1 MGDSAMNLSNS
12 ARVFGANCLL
22 LMFTLPALGV
32 SCKTQG
38 AMTEA
43 ERAPIV
49 QAARQIALDV
59 QSGRS
64 DDLKAATVPA
74 VAASFNSIAQASA
87 ALVPLMAGAT
97 ITVDA
102 VYKLDA
108 SDAKP
113 GDDQEQFFCDAGD
126 NSSHVTFSI
135 QHLPPGQFAFALV
148 HATGVRKPQQ
158 IALLLQSLRTGAPW
172 QLAGFFPKP
181 LSIAGHDG
189 LWYWKQARMYAQ
201 KKQTWNAWFY
211 YSTAISLL
219 QPAGFFSSTNL
230 EKLVDEQQA
239 ARPTD
244 LPGPAPLTIHAG
256 GAAYNITNLR
266 TDDALGGLDLVVHY
280 DSTSSDPVAGREH
293 TIAVMH
299 GLLALHPELR
309 EAFHGLWVFADAA
322 SAGQAFSLEQ
332 PMTELPKT

>member
-1 MGDSAMNLSNS
+1 MNLSSS
-12 ARVFGANCLL
+12 ARVLGASCLIAL
-22 LMFTLPALGV
+22 ALPAFGV

-59 QSGRS
+59 QAGRTA
-64 DDLKAATVPA
+64 DLKAATVPA
-74 VAASFNSIAQASA
+74 VAANFNSIAQSSA
-87 ALVPLMAGAT
+87 ALTPLITGAT

-113 GDDQEQFFCDAGD
+113 GEEQQQFFCDAGD
-126 NSSHVTFSI
+126 NSSHVTFSV
-135 QHLPPGQFAFALV
+135 QHLPPGQFAFALI
-148 HATGVRKPQQ
+148 HATGVAKPQQ
-158 IALLLQSLRTGAPW
+158 IALLLQSLNAGGPW

-181 LSIAGHDG
+181 LSVAGHDG
-189 LWYWKQARMYAQ
+189 LWYWQQARTYAQ

-230 EKLVDEQQA
+230 ERLVDEQAA
-239 ARPTD
+239 ARPAD
-244 LPGPAPLTIHAG
+244 LPGTTPLTVNAEG
-256 GAAYNITNLR
+256 TAYKVTSLR
-266 TDDALGGLDLVVHY
+266 TDDALGGLDLVAHY
-280 DSTSSDPVAGREH
+280 DSTSSDPVAGRAH

-309 EAFHGLWVFADAA
+309 EAFHGLWVFADAGPG
-322 SAGQAFSLEQ
+322 GQAFSLEQ
-332 PMTELPKT
+332 PMTELPKS

>member
-1 MGDSAMNLSNS
+1 MNLSSS
-12 ARVFGANCLL
+12 ARVLGASCLIAL
-22 LMFTLPALGV
+22 TLPAFGV

-49 QAARQIALDV
+49 QAARQIAVDV
-59 QSGRS
+59 QGGRTA
-64 DDLKAATVPA
+64 DLKAATVPA
-74 VAASFNSIAQASA
+74 IAASFNSIAQSSA
-87 ALVPLMAGAT
+87 ALTPLITGAT

-135 QHLPPGQFAFALV
+135 QHLPPGQFAFALL
-148 HATGVRKPQQ
+148 HATGVARPQQ
-158 IALLLQSLRTGAPW
+158 IALLLQSVNTGGPW
-172 QLAGFFPKP
+172 LLAGFFPKP
-181 LSIAGHDG
+181 LSVAGHDG
-189 LWYWKQARMYAQ
+189 LWCWQQARNYAQ

-239 ARPTD
+239 IRPAD
-244 LPGPAPLTIHAG
+244 LPGTAPLTVNAEG
-256 GAAYNITNLR
+256 TAYKITSLR
-266 TDDALGGLDLVVHY
+266 TDDALGGLDLVAHY
-280 DSTSSDPVAGREH
+280 NSTSSDPVAGRAH

-309 EAFHGLWVFADAA
+309 EAFHGLWVFADSGAG
-322 SAGQAFSLEQ
+322 GQAFSLEQ
-332 PMTELPKT
+332 PMTELPKS

>member
-1 MGDSAMNLSNS
+1 MNLSS
-12 ARVFGANCLL
+12 SVRLLGASCLIAL
-22 LMFTLPALGV
+22 ALPASGV

-49 QAARQIALDV
+49 QAARQIAVDA
-59 QSGRS
+59 QGGRTA
-64 DDLKAATVPA
+64 DLKAATVPA
-74 VAASFNSIAQASA
+74 VAASFNSIAQSSA
-87 ALVPLMAGAT
+87 ALMPLISGAT

-113 GDDQEQFFCDAGD
+113 GEDQQQFFCDAGD

-135 QHLPPGQFAFALV
+135 QHLPPGQFAFALI
-148 HATGVRKPQQ
+148 HATGVARPQQ
-158 IALLLQSLRTGAPW
+158 IALLLQSLNAGGPW

-181 LSIAGHDG
+181 LGVAGHDG
-189 LWYWKQARMYAQ
+189 LWYWQQARTYAQ
-201 KKQTWNAWFY
+201 KKQMWNAWFY
-211 YSTAISLL
+211 YSTAVSLL

-239 ARPTD
+239 TRPAD
-244 LPGPAPLTIHAG
+244 LPGAAPPGNATLTVNAEG
-256 GAAYNITNLR
+256 TAYKVTSLR
-266 TDDALGGLDLVVHY
+266 TDDALGGLDLVAHY
-280 DSTSSDPVAGREH
+280 NSTSSDPVAGRAH

-309 EAFHGLWVFADAA
+309 EAFHGLWVFAD
-322 SAGQAFSLEQ
+322 SGPGGQAFSLEQ
-332 PMTELPKT
+332 PMTELPKS